1 MKAAAYLRTG
11 GPEVLEYLD
20 VPDPDPAPDGLI
32 IEVRAIG
39 IQGGDVLNRA
49 GGAMTASPHVVG
61 YQAAGVVAALGP
73 AAPPAASGGFAR
85 GQRVVASAASGS
97 HAELFAVGP
106 SRTWAIPDGMS
117 FETAASIPIEFGTAD
132 DCLFEFGGLRAGET
146 VLVQAAAGG
155 VGLAAVQLAKA
166 AGARVL
172 GTASSDERLARL
184 GGYGLD
190 VPINYARE
198 DVIGAVLAATDG
210 AGADLVVDSVGGPT
224 LESSIGALA
233 YRGRLSWVGNAGR
246 ATSPPQIGGLMG
258 KNAALHGVYLG
269 AELNLDGRG
278 ARGGRAHAM
287 IQRLI
292 ERVGAGQL
300 RAVIDSEFPLAEAA
314 AAHRHIESRAA
325 FGRVLLIP

>member
-1 MKAAAYLRTG
+1 MKAAAYQRTG
-11 GPEVLEYLD
+11 APEVLQYVD
-20 VPDPDPAPDGLI
+20 VPDPAPAADGLV

-49 GGAMTASPHVVG
+49 GGAMTANPHIVG
-61 YQAAGVVAALGP
+61 YQAAGVVHALGP
-73 AAPPAASGGFAR
+73 EATGFEL
-85 GQRVVASAASGS
+85 GQRVVASAPNGS

-106 SRTWAIPDGMS
+106 SRTWTIPDAMS

-132 DCLFEFGGLRAGET
+132 DCLFEFGGLQAGET
-146 VLVQAAAGG
+146 VLIQAAAGG

-184 GGYGLD
+184 ADFGLD

-198 DVIGAVLAATDG
+198 DVVRAVLAATDG
-210 AGADLVVDSVGGPT
+210 AGVDLVVDSVGGQT

-233 YRGRLSWVGNAGR
+233 YRGRVSWVGNAGR
-246 ATSPPQIGGLMG
+246 SANPPQVGGLMG
-258 KNAALHGVYLG
+258 KNASLHGVYLG
-269 AELNLDGRG
+269 AELNLGG
-278 ARGGRAHAM
+278 QAERGGRAHAM

-292 ERVGAGQL
+292 DRVGRGEL
-300 RAVIDSEFPLAEAA
+300 DAVIDSTFPLAEAA

-325 FGRVLLIP
+325 FGRVVLIP